1 MIQNNSS
8 ATLKFSIYLNA
19 MVFGGYLLLLVAY
32 LIHPSSLYKTPD
44 NLEFMPV
51 FVIGFAFLY
60 IAFTCGELFGH
71 LNHPALLYGQS
82 ALIKPARRSLTL
94 FLFSIIFFYFLRSGF
109 QEDFFQKLALILM
122 PAGIFIYL
130 FYFIYVFYSLKIFQR
145 DYMILKMILLGLA
158 AFSSLI
164 SLFKLFFP
172 DKLEK
177 ILSLF

>member
-1 MIQNNSS
+1 
-8 ATLKFSIYLNA
+8 

-32 LIHPSSLYKTPD
+32 LMNPSSLYKTPD
-44 NLEFMPV
+44 DLEFMPV

-94 FLFSIIFFYFLRSGF
+94 FLFSIIFFYFLRAGF
-109 QEDFFQKLALILM
+109 QEDFFQKIALMLM
-122 PAGIFIYL
+122 PSVIFIYLSYFIYL
-130 FYFIYVFYSLKIFQR
+130 FYTLKIFQR
-145 DYMILKMILLGLA
+145 DYMILKMILLGLS

-164 SLFKLFFP
+164 ALFKLFFP